1 MQNIKKALIASAFF
15 IACQSAQ
22 ASSCTPQGASES
34 VRVAKVVDG
43 DTVHLTDGRKVRLIG
58 VNTPELYSKPRAEE
72 GALQAKR
79 QLQSWVNESDSLQLY
94 FGREPKDRYGR
105 VLGYLFDG
113 SKTLSQRLIH
123 EGLGWA
129 ISVPPNDRLA
139 DCLFSSEKRPRTLG
153 KGVWSKSIAAAKEIE
168 QGGFNLVSGR
178 ITKIDQAKK
187 YLYVELDDRLA
198 VRIPKEWNR
207 SLSFTLGNSLEVRGW
222 ILDRRDS
229 LKPGSRFKPF
239 LLPVLDKRHIKM

>member
-1 MQNIKKALIASAFF
+1 MQNIKKALISSAFF
-15 IACQSAQ
+15 IVCQSVQ
-22 ASSCTPQGASES
+22 ASSCIPSGVSES
-34 VRVAKVVDG
+34 VQVAKVVDG

-58 VNTPELYSKPRAEE
+58 VNTPELYSKPTAEE

-79 QLQSWVNESDSLQLY
+79 ALKSWIKESGDLQLY

-105 VLGYLFDG
+105 VLGYLYDG
-113 SKTLSQRLIH
+113 SHTLSQRLIQ

-139 DCLFSSEKRPRTLG
+139 DCLFSSEKRPRSQG
-153 KGVWSKSIAAAKEIE
+153 KGVWLKSIATASSIK

-178 ITKIDQAKK
+178 ITKIDVTKK
-187 YLYVELDDRLA
+187 YLYLEMDDRLA
-198 VRIPKEWNR
+198 VRVPKEWGNH
-207 SLSFTLGNSLEVRGW
+207 FTFRVGDSMEVRGW
-222 ILDRRDS
+222 ILDRRDT
-229 LKPGSRFKPF
+229 LKPGSGYKPF

>member
-15 IACQSAQ
+15 IACQSAL
-22 ASSCTPQGASES
+22 AGSCTPQGASES
-34 VRVAKVVDG
+34 VSIAKVVDG

-58 VNTPELYSKPRAEE
+58 VNTPELFSKPRAEE

-79 QLQSWVNESDSLQLY
+79 LLQTWIQELGSLQLY

-105 VLGYLFDG
+105 VLGYLYDG
-113 SKTLSQRLIH
+113 TQTLSQRLIQ

-139 DCLFSSEKRPRTLG
+139 DCLFSAEKRPRSLG
-153 KGVWSKSIAAAKEIE
+153 KGVWSKRIAAAKDIDK
-168 QGGFNLVSGR
+168 GGFNLVSGR
-178 ITKIDQAKK
+178 ITKIDLTKK
-187 YLYVELDDRLA
+187 YIYLELDDRLA
-198 VRIPKEWNR
+198 ARLPREWSK
-207 SLSFTLGNSLEVRGW
+207 SLTFSLGDSLEVRGW

-229 LKPGSRFKPF
+229 LKPGSGYKPF
-239 LLPVLDKRHIKM
+239 LLPVSDKRHIKL